1 MSCHLRKCDF
11 ISWDFLTYISSLK
24 YNPFKG
30 RSRFDSDFISM
41 HNNLE
46 PALEFASDHDLH
58 WAPFVYAIKARE

>member
-11 ISWDFLTYISSLK
+11 ISWDFLTHISSLK
-24 YNPFKG
+24 YNAFEG
-30 RSRFDSDFISM
+30 SSRFPDFISM

-46 PALEFASDHDLH
+46 PALAFASDHNLH